1 MKPARLR
8 PAPSLRSLANGALV
22 VGAVLA
28 VPALARLAQDP
39 IQFERSYLVALL
51 FVLATAAGSLA
62 LLLLH
67 RLTGGQWGEELD
79 DVLTAS
85 ARTLPWVALLFLP
98 LLANP
103 GNVFPVVAGSAHG
116 PELTNHEAVYF
127 ERPFFTARALLYFIA
142 WIWLALAITKRGASA
157 SGKPRRSSGF
167 AGFGLIAYFFTMT
180 FAAMD
185 WGMSLRGSWSS
196 SVYGLLFIVGQALS
210 ALPLAILARIFLD
223 GRRSRRELS
232 PAVAI
237 DLGTLLFAAVM
248 IWAYI
253 GFSQLLIIWSA
264 NLPEEVTWYASRLGP
279 NWRRLALV
287 MVVFHFLVPFLLLL
301 MRKVKQRATYLA
313 VVCIILFAARLPEV
327 LWLIVPS
334 FQPDRFRLDWMDFSL
349 PLSLLLLWCWPFL
362 RGLDRL
368 HSSPSDSGTETVSLP
383 A

>member
-1 MKPARLR
+1 MKPAHLR

-28 VPALARLAQDP
+28 LPALARLAQDP

-51 FVLATAAGSLA
+51 YVLAPAAGSLA

-67 RLTGGQWGEELD
+67 RLTGGHWGEELN

-98 LLANP
+98 LLASP

-116 PELTNHEAVYF
+116 PELTNHEALYF
-127 ERPFFTARALLYFIA
+127 ERPFFTARALLYFTA
-142 WIWLALAITKRGASA
+142 WIWLALAITKRDASA
-157 SGKPRRSSGF
+157 SSKPRRTAGF
-167 AGFGLIAYFFTMT
+167 AGFGLIVYFFTMT

-210 ALPLAILARIFLD
+210 ALPLAILARFLL
-223 GRRSRRELS
+223 GRRRSSQELS

-287 MVVFHFLVPFLLLL
+287 MVVFHFLVPFFLLL
-301 MRKVKQRATYLA
+301 MRKVKQRGSYLA
-313 VVCIILFAARLPEV
+313 VVCVILFAARLPEV

-334 FQPDRFRLDWMDFSL
+334 FQPDRFQLHWMDFSL

-368 HSSPSDSGTETVSLP
+368 HSSPSDSEAQPVGLP